1 MERDQISSRPDAQAA
16 GYTITE
22 VSGFDL
28 HELTRSR
35 EFTPGI
41 LGKVEDVGLRVH
53 ISAAK

>member
-1 MERDQISSRPDAQAA
+1 MERDQISTRPDAQAA